1 VDNFLTETSNKISR
15 ESPETI
21 LCKPVGERSEHMSS
35 PGCYKRIAKY
45 SLKQR
50 IILPV
55 LTLAFLTPL
64 GCASVNSTTK
74 DNISRKNL

>member
-1 VDNFLTETSNKISR
+1 
-15 ESPETI
+15 
-21 LCKPVGERSEHMSS
+21 MSS